1 MAVNVNLSRNTK
13 VYYTSNIAADS
24 GYTDFNTF
32 EIQVMDGYQFSQG
45 TEQQTIQINEA
56 GATPNRGQRSFNTQL
71 NPVEWSFGAYMRPRA
86 IVADTARDVASL
98 SATSGIAYATTSAAH
113 TYADGDIIAIAGA
126 TPSGFNREVAVAV
139 VNTTV
144 FTYPVAST
152 VSGAATGAAIT
163 ATKNARVTC
172 VERFLWNALAGKY
185 DLYDPVNTSPAWA
198 EASGSAA
205 LNFSQSNAHTLA
217 PFALIFKV
225 DNTYYKINN
234 CAVNQA
240 EIQFGL
246 DQIAMVNWSGFGT
259 TVAEVSDTQGLAD
272 LATLAPADIS
282 ANFITNKLTTVTLN
296 SNISGDG
303 STGGSVSYSLPI
315 TGGSL
320 TIVNNL
326 SYLTPEILGV
336 VNNSIGYFTGTRGMN
351 GNLTAYLRT
360 GTGGTHTGTL
370 LNDILATVETSPE
383 TKFNMTIEVGGITN
397 ATRVELNMPAVQIQV
412 PTIDIQDVV
421 STTINFTAQAYN
433 GTNYD
438 ITGVNEL
445 AVKYFSA

>member
-24 GYTDFNTF
+24 GYTNYNTF

-45 TEQQTIQINEA
+45 TEQQVIQINEA
-56 GATPNRGQRSFNTQL
+56 GQTPNRGQRAFNTQL
-71 NPVEWSFGAYMRPRA
+71 NPVEWSFGAYLRPLK
-86 IVADTARDVASL
+86 VAAGASL
-98 SATSGIAYATTSAAH
+98 GLAEVSGTAGVAYATTSAAH
-113 TYADGDIIAIAGA
+113 SLSDGDVVAVSGL
-126 TPSGFNREVAVAV
+126 TPSGFNRTSPVEVTGTDTFKYSV
-139 VNTTV
+139 
-144 FTYPVAST
+144 
-152 VSGAATGAAIT
+152 AATATGT
-163 ATKNARVTC
+163 ATGTGSAIKSERVTC
-172 VERFLWNALAGKY
+172 VERLLWNALAGKY
-185 DLYDPVNTSPAWA
+185 DLYDPTNSSPAWA
-198 EASGSAA
+198 EATGSAS
-205 LNFSQSNAHTLA
+205 LNFSQSQAHTLA

-259 TVAEVSDTQGLAD
+259 TVAEISDTQGLAD
-272 LATLAPADIS
+272 LATVAPADVS

-326 SYLTPEILGV
+326 TYLTPEILGI
-336 VNNSIGYFTGTRGMN
+336 VNSSIGYFTGTRGMN
-351 GNLTAYLRT
+351 GNVTAYLRT

-370 LNDILATVETSPE
+370 LNDILASVDTSPE
-383 TKFNMTIEVGGITN
+383 TKFNMTIEVGGKSN
-397 ATRVELNMPAVQIQV
+397 ATRVELQMPAVQIQV

-421 STTINFTAQAYN
+421 STTINFTAQGYL

-438 ITGVNEL
+438 ITAVNEL
-445 AVKYFSA
+445 EVRYFSAV

>member
-13 VYYTSNIAADS
+13 VYYTSNIAGDS
-24 GYTDFNTF
+24 GYTNFNTF

-56 GATPNRGQRSFNTQL
+56 GQTPNRGQRSFNTQL
-71 NPVEWSFGAYMRPRA
+71 NPVEWSFGAYMRPRK
-86 IVADTARDVASL
+86 VAVGSTLSL
-98 SATSGIAYATTSAAH
+98 AQVSVTGGIAYATTSAAH
-113 TYADGDIIAIAGA
+113 SLADGDVVAVTGL
-126 TPSGFNREVAVAV
+126 TPSGFNRTTPVEVTGTDTFEYSVSTA
-139 VNTTV
+139 TTG
-144 FTYPVAST
+144 T
-152 VSGAATGAAIT
+152 ATGSGSVV
-163 ATKNARVTC
+163 KSARVTC

-185 DLYDPVNTSPAWA
+185 DVYDTTGTPAWA
-198 EASGSAA
+198 ETSTSAS
-205 LNFSQSNAHTLA
+205 LNFSQSQAHTLA

-225 DNTYYKINN
+225 DNTFYKVNN

-259 TVAEVSDTQGLAD
+259 TVAEVTDTAGLAE
-272 LATLAPADIS
+272 LALIAPADTS

-303 STGGSVSYSLPI
+303 STGGSKSYSLPI

-320 TIVNNL
+320 TITNNL
-326 SYLTPEILGV
+326 TYLTPEILGI
-336 VNNSIGYFTGTRGMN
+336 VNSSIGYFTGTRGMQ

-360 GTGGTHTGTL
+360 GTGQNHTGTL
-370 LNDILATVETSPE
+370 LNDILAAVDTSPE
-383 TKFNMTIEVGGITN
+383 TKFNVTIEVGGKTN
-397 ATRVELNMPAVQIQV
+397 DTRVELQMPAVQIQV

-421 STTINFTAQAYN
+421 ATTINFTAQGYN
-433 GTNYD
+433 GTDYD
-438 ITGVNEL
+438 ITAVNEL
-445 AVKYFSA
+445 DVRYYSAA

>member
-24 GYTDFNTF
+24 GYTNYNTF

-56 GATPNRGQRSFNTQL
+56 GETPNRGQRSFNTQL
-71 NPVEWSFGAYMRPRA
+71 NPVEWSFGAYLRPRK
-86 IVADTARDVASL
+86 ITAGSSL
-98 SATSGIAYATTSAAH
+98 PLAEVSGTAGIAYATTSAAH
-113 TYADGDIIAIAGA
+113 SLSDGDVVAVSGL
-126 TPSGFNREVAVAV
+126 TPSGFNRTCPVEVTGTDTFQYSVAA
-139 VNTTV
+139 TATG
-144 FTYPVAST
+144 TAT
-152 VSGAATGAAIT
+152 GSGAVI
-163 ATKNARVTC
+163 KSARVTC
-172 VERFLWNALAGKY
+172 VERLLWNALAGKY
-185 DLYDPVNTSPAWA
+185 DLYDPAGTPAWA
-198 EASGSAA
+198 EASGSAS
-205 LNFSQSNAHTLA
+205 LNFSQSQAHTLA

-225 DNTYYKINN
+225 DNTYYKINS

-246 DQIAMVNWSGFGT
+246 DQIAMINWSGFGT
-259 TVAEVSDTQGLAD
+259 TVAEVSDTAGLAE
-272 LATLAPADIS
+272 LALIAPADVS

-296 SNISGDG
+296 SDISGDG

-326 SYLTPEILGV
+326 TYLTPEILGI

-370 LNDILATVETSPE
+370 LNDILASVDTSPE
-383 TKFNMTIEVGGITN
+383 TKFNMTIEVGGKTN
-397 ATRVELNMPAVQIQV
+397 DTRVELQMPAVQIQV

-421 STTINFTAQAYN
+421 STTINFTAQGYL
-433 GTNYD
+433 GTDYD
-438 ITGVNEL
+438 ITAVNEL
-445 AVKYFSA
+445 DVRYFSA